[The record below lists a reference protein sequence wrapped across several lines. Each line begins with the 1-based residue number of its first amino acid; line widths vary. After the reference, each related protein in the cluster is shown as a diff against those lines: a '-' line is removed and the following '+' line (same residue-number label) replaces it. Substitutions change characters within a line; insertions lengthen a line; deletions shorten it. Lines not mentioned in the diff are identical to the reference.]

1 MPSRFAKIAAALAL
15 AAVACLQAHAAWPE
29 RQITLVVPFPA
40 GGLTDVA
47 ARHFAQGLQEELK
60 QPVVVE
66 NRVGAGGIIGTEYV
80 SKAKPDGYTLLV
92 NSPSHVI
99 NQAFR
104 AKMPYDALRD
114 FTPVAQLLNSP
125 MVLVVHPSVP
135 ATTLTEYL
143 AYAARQKGGVSFGST
158 GAGGTSHLAGEMLR
172 LVTRS
177 PMTHIP
183 YKGATPAFNDVL
195 GGQLPSIFLDVATVA
210 QQVNAGKLRA
220 IAVSA
225 ATRSEALP
233 TVPTVAEQGYPR
245 YDVSTWIALYGPA
258 NLPEPI
264 ANALNAVALRTMGSP
279 RERDWLR
286 QNGAAAGAMNVPE
299 FRRFVQDELEK
310 WTQFNKEARV
320 QVD

>member
-1 MPSRFAKIAAALAL
+1 MSFSFARIAATLATAALA
-15 AAVACLQAHAAWPE
+15 CIQAHAAWPE
-29 RQITLVVPFPA
+29 HQITIVVPFPA

-60 QPVVVE
+60 QPVIVE
-66 NRVGAGGIIGTEYV
+66 NRVGAGGIIGTQYV

-104 AKMPYDALRD
+104 SKMPYDALRD

-125 MVLVVHPSVP
+125 MVLVVHPSLPVN
-135 ATTLTEYL
+135 TLSDYL
-143 AYAARQKGGVSFGST
+143 AYAAKQKGDVSFGST

-172 LVTRS
+172 LMTHA

-183 YKGATPAFNDVL
+183 YKGANPAYTDLL

-225 ATRSEALP
+225 ATRSETLL
-233 TVPTVAEQGYPR
+233 TVPTVAEQGYPQ

-264 ANALNAVALRTMGSP
+264 ANTLNTVALRTMASP
-279 RERDWLR
+279 RERDWLK
-286 QNGAAAGAMNVPE
+286 QNGAAAGKMNVAE

-310 WTQFNKEARV
+310 WTQFNKEAHV